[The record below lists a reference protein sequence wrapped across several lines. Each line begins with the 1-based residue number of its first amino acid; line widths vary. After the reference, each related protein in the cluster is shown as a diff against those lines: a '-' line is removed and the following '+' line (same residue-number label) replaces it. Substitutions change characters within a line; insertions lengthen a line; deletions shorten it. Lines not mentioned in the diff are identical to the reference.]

1 MLGSNLWVTFKK
13 LNFCQRNHFN
23 ARTILSQEGGAS
35 QKMHTKTLA
44 SVGILLVGMTVI
56 AAAEPQRTP
65 PPAPVN
71 VQINTEFLNDLM
83 RSAMMFN
90 AMVQN
95 LNLNKTLHESGVSP
109 DSTDPNGRPMKRA
122 AAVLGAGAGVGVAVG
137 GMTGGQKGAVIG
149 AIAGSAGASVLDQ
162 IVQHQAAKARLANAD
177 NYRDNH
183 PDNDREP
190 QHFKE
195 RVPQP

>member
-1 MLGSNLWVTFKK
+1 M
-13 LNFCQRNHFN
+13 R
-23 ARTILSQEGGAS
+23 
-35 QKMHTKTLA
+35 KTTVRVWLA
-44 SVGILLVGMTVI
+44 LFGMTVM
-56 AAAEPQRTP
+56 AVAQA
-65 PPAPVN
+65 PAPQTSVN
-71 VQINTEFLNDLM
+71 VQLNTEFLNDLM
-83 RSAMMFN
+83 RSAIIFN
-90 AMVQN
+90 GMVQN

-149 AIAGSAGASVLDQ
+149 AIAGSAGAYVIDQ